1 LILPSSDLT
10 IWTIGHS
17 NHPLARFVELLRAH
31 GIQVVADVRS
41 RPYSRFAPRYN
52 RQALAEA
59 LPEHDI
65 RYLFLGKELGGK
77 PKEPGYYLPDSSL
90 DPERFTARPEFQ
102 RGLKRLLGEAAH
114 FRVSLMCSEGDPGK
128 CHRSLLLAPELVKR
142 GVKVLHILPDGG
154 LLEHR
159 QVELPRAHQP
169 RQLRLF

>member
-1 LILPSSDLT
+1 MKSSGLT

-17 NHPLARFVELLRAH
+17 NQPLARLVELLRTH
-31 GIQVVADVRS
+31 KIQVVADVRS
-41 RPYSRFAPRYN
+41 RPYSRFAPQFN
-52 RQALAEA
+52 RQALAKA
-59 LPEHDI
+59 LPEHDL

-77 PKEPGYYLPDSSL
+77 PQEPAFYLADGSL

-114 FRVSLMCSEGDPGK
+114 FRVSLMCSEADPLK

-159 QVELPRAHQP
+159 EAHLPQVRKP
-169 RQLRLF
+169 RQLKLF